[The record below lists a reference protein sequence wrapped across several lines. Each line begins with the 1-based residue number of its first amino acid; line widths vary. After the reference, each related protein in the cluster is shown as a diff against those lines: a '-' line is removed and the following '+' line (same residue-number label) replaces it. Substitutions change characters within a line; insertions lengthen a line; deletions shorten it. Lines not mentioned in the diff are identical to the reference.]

1 MDDSAT
7 VTPSSAARTAP
18 GEDPAADPFLGKVI
32 GERYSLQGRIGEGG
46 MGLVYRA
53 QHTLM
58 KKTVAVKLLHGELG
72 QVGEAVRRFE
82 REAQS
87 ASRLN
92 HPNIIAVTDFGQTA
106 TGEFYLVMEYVPGLS
121 LGQALAVEPHNRMSV
136 GRALG
141 IVRQMLSGLA
151 HAHAQGVVHRDLKPA
166 NIMLTR
172 SVDGRD
178 DVVKIL
184 DFGIAKMM
192 TEAAAA
198 GAAVEPGEPASPAA
212 TQNTMVFGT
221 PSYMSPEQATG
232 TNVDSRAD
240 LYSCGVILFELLTG
254 RKPFVANELAR
265 ILAMHVTAPP
275 PRFAAVA
282 PEARLPAALEDVVL
296 HALEKDP
303 ARRYQTAGQFA
314 AALESLETAI
324 VPQALAAA
332 AVVRGRRAL
341 VGARVISTELLALY
355 ARLPAEFRRWT
366 PLFGVL
372 GVVLALVIV
381 PTLCFRAANLGQP
394 PPPRPVA
401 EVVTQPLQ
409 EVEAAM
415 ARGRFEE
422 ARARLLQLLTKYPSE
437 ARVHFTV
444 GHLEYVEK
452 KFPAALAAYDRAL
465 DLDPGLRGDAGL
477 LLNVRALSGDRDKK
491 VALAAVALAADK
503 IGTPAAPLLA
513 EIASEDGRIDLRS
526 AARDACDK
534 LGCSGDIDLAK
545 SLAQDL
551 AQARTCDEKRAVVR
565 RLATARPPRA
575 AEVLKKARA
584 IRGALGGLL
593 GGGNECVRKDID
605 AALADLGG

>member
-7 VTPSSAARTAP
+7 AP
-18 GEDPAADPFLGKVI
+18 TVHAPATEDPFLGKLV
-32 GERYSLQGRIGEGG
+32 GERYRLQGRIGEGG

-53 QHTLM
+53 EHTLM

-106 TGEFYLVMEYVPGLS
+106 TGEFYLAMEYVPGRS
-121 LGQALAVEPHNRMSV
+121 LGEALADEPLHRMSV

-141 IVRQMLSGLA
+141 IVRQMLSALA

-172 SVDGRD
+172 SVDGRSD

-192 TEAAAA
+192 TEAAASGGPA
-198 GAAVEPGEPASPAA
+198 NAGEPAL

-221 PSYMSPEQATG
+221 PSYMSPEQATAAE
-232 TNVDSRAD
+232 VDSRAD

-254 RKPFVANELAR
+254 RKPFVANDLAR

-275 PRFAAVA
+275 PRFATVA
-282 PEARLPAALEDVVL
+282 PDARLPAALEEVVMR
-296 HALEKDP
+296 ALEKDR
-303 ARRYQTAGQFA
+303 ARRFQTADQFA
-314 AALESLETAI
+314 AALESLETAV

-341 VGARVISTELLALY
+341 VGARVISAELLALY
-355 ARLPAEFRRWT
+355 NRLPSEFRRWT

-372 GVVLALVIV
+372 GVVLMLVIV
-381 PTLCFRAANLGQP
+381 PTLCSRATNPGATP
-394 PPPRPVA
+394 PAPKAVA

-409 EVEAAM
+409 DVEAAV
-415 ARGRFEE
+415 ARGRFVE
-422 ARARLLQLLTKYPSE
+422 ARAMLLQLLSKYPKE
-437 ARVHFTV
+437 ARVHFTL

-452 KFPAALAAYDRAL
+452 KPLAALAAYEQAVR
-465 DLDPGLRGDAGL
+465 LDPGLRGDAGL
-477 LLNVRALSGDRDKK
+477 LLNLRALTGDRDKR
-491 VALAAVALAADK
+491 VAQAALTLAIDR
-503 IGTPAAPLLA
+503 IGVPAASLLA
-513 EIASEDGRIDLRS
+513 EIASDDNRLEMRTE
-526 AARDACDK
+526 AREACAK
-534 LGCSGDIDLAK
+534 LGCSEQIDMAK
-545 SLAQDL
+545 SLGQDL
-551 AQARTCDEKRAVVR
+551 GQARTCDEKREIVRKLAATKSARAV
-565 RLATARPPRA
+565 
-575 AEVLKKARA
+575 EVLKKARGV
-584 IRGALGGLL
+584 RGALGGLF
-593 GGGNECVRKDID
+593 GGGNDCVRKDID
-605 AALADLGG
+605 AALADLGD